1 METMHQLVPGSGEG
15 QHTGTVDDSHRM
27 DRREAHAMRSPSL
40 LVTISYYSIPAGML
54 GRGLIHYQRRP
65 ADWEQRPLVPRSH
78 CSQQLTPGVR
88 LPPARK
94 GTFLC
99 RCIATLRS
107 VLYALSIHQH
117 RRQGSRAMEAAAP
130 ITTYRLTDHAQ
141 MEMARRQISASDVAR
156 VLATPEQMEMVRP
169 GRVVYQARVAC
180 GTPTATYLLRVFVDI
195 DRQPPDVVTVYRSS
209 KITKYWKG
217 TT

>member
-1 METMHQLVPGSGEG
+1 MAAPDRCSA
-15 QHTGTVDDSHRM
+15 SAPHRQVT
-27 DRREAHAMRSPSL
+27 HA
-40 LVTISYYSIPAGML
+40 
-54 GRGLIHYQRRP
+54 
-65 ADWEQRPLVPRSH
+65 
-78 CSQQLTPGVR
+78 VR

-99 RCIATLRS
+99 RFIATPHS

-117 RRQGSRAMEAAAP
+117 RRHGSRAMETVAH

-141 MEMARRQISASDVAR
+141 MEMARRQIPASDVTR
-156 VLATPEQMEMVRP
+156 VLATPEQTEVVQP
-169 GRVVYQARVAC
+169 GRVVYQARVAW
-180 GTPTATYLLRVFVDI
+180 GTPPATYLLRVFVDI
-195 DRQPPDVVTVYRSS
+195 DRQPPDVVTVYRTS